1 MLLNNILQVLA
12 VVSEKNLTIGK
23 KTKSKT
29 KKVFF
34 LLPKPR
40 NCLELNII
48 YISVNIYSYF
58 HLFIYIKLIIFL

>member
-34 LLPKPR
+34 LAQSP
-40 NCLELNII
+40 ETVLN
-48 YISVNIYSYF
+48 
-58 HLFIYIKLIIFL
+58 